1 MRWNDEDAW
10 IVSETLTHEPLV
22 SDEQF
27 GAVRTLAAAGRRR
40 PVVRQARP
48 TSQPFALHGLVV
60 CALCHRKTQGS
71 ANHGR
76 AHYRCRYPSEYAIAN
91 ELDHPRNVYV
101 REDQI
106 LGPLDGWLAQVFDP
120 GQLDTTLDALEA
132 AADSTD
138 DTDQAKTQA
147 ARRRVA
153 ECDTRLARYR
163 AALEA
168 GTDPVVVSA
177 WIAEVQPERLAAE
190 VELGRATGQRSRR
203 LSRDQLAALVNGL
216 GNLLGVLASAALEDK
231 AEVYRRLG
239 LRLTYDPGRR
249 VVTVE
254 SHLGPD
260 GGRELPG
267 GRRPGGGSGPG
278 ASSAEPVGESQCRRG
293 DTRANPTL
301 GVDRRA
307 DHPSRLSWELVPTT
321 SYTRGT
327 RQRYPPGPA
336 SPPGGRRTWGTY
348 LTVAPQPSPGKL
360 SLPFLSGWLETP
372 AVALHPSRARPDQVD
387 RDDHAND
394 DDATRS

>member
-1 MRWNDEDAW
+1 M
-10 IVSETLTHEPLV
+10 
-22 SDEQF
+22 
-27 GAVRTLAAAGRRR
+27 RR
-40 PVVRQARP
+40 PVVRKPRP

-60 CALCHRKTQGS
+60 CALCHRRMQGS
-71 ANHGR
+71 ANRGR
-76 AHYRCRYPSEYAIAN
+76 AHYRCRYPSEYAMAN

-101 REDQI
+101 REDQL

-132 AADSTD
+132 AASSTD
-138 DTDQAKTQA
+138 DAGQAKTQA

-177 WIAEVQPERLAAE
+177 WIAEVQAERLAAE

-216 GNLLGVLASAALEDK
+216 GNLLDVLASAAPEDK

-239 LRLTYDPGRR
+239 LQLTYDPARR

-260 GGRELPG
+260 DGRELSG

-278 ASSAEPVGESQCRRG
+278 APGTEPVGESQCRRG

-301 GVDRRA
+301 GADRRA
-307 DHPSRLSWELVPTT
+307 DHRSRLTCKFLAKPATKCLDSLTSRRVSAATFADEWSVRCANLTRRRPPGVAEHAPGSPPSRRWILH
-321 SYTRGT
+321 RGQQLLGQSSRAAGT
-327 RQRYPPGPA
+327 PA
-336 SPPGGRRTWGTY
+336 STHRVPPPGGAG
-348 LTVAPQPSPGKL
+348 SPTAG
-360 SLPFLSGWLETP
+360 SLPM
-372 AVALHPSRARPDQVD
+372 
-387 RDDHAND
+387 
-394 DDATRS
+394 